1 MHNNTL
7 ILNKYTKNKKIIQ
20 NKLKNKRINLDI
32 NQITQCIQLRIHCV
46 TEFNTIM
53 ILYVVTHCLRQGAT
67 HLK

>member
-7 ILNKYTKNKKIIQ
+7 ILNKYTKNKRIIQ
-20 NKLKNKRINLDI
+20 NKLKNKRIDLDI
-32 NQITQCIQLRIHCV
+32 NQITQRIQLRIHCV
-46 TEFNTIM
+46 IEFNTIM

>member
-1 MHNNTL
+1 M
-7 ILNKYTKNKKIIQ
+7 NKYTKNKKIIQ
-20 NKLKNKRINLDI
+20 NKLKNKRINLDINQITQNI